1 MSQAQKREDNRK
13 SDESCIS
20 NPKSEILNWTVRFEI
35 VQFRDL
41 RCRICPIS
49 DFFSQSYHLRIHG
62 AREARF
68 FGAFDDG
75 AAVFEDRNFI
85 WRGGT
90 LQEKFVELDGSERA
104 DGFGEL
110 GEIKVA
116 FHPGNELNGVA
127 STKGDR

>member
-1 MSQAQKREDNRK
+1 MQDL
-13 SDESCIS
+13 S
-20 NPKSEILNWTVRFEI
+20 N
-35 VQFRDL
+35 FR
-41 RCRICPIS
+41 
-49 DFFSQSYHLRIHG
+49 FFSQSYHLRIHG

-75 AAVFEDRNFI
+75 AAVFEDRDFI

-110 GEIKVA
+110 GEIEVA

-127 STKGDR
+127 STKGDRAQRVSVQVFEYTFRAHRTGG